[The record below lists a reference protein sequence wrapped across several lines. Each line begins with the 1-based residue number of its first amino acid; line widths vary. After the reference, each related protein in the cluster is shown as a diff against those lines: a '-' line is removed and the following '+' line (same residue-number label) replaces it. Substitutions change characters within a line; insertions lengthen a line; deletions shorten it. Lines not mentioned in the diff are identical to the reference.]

1 MRQIIAAAALALG
14 GLATI
19 AVGVAHADAVQV
31 EGAYATL
38 PACQADGPQVEIAHN
53 DAAFTHWDC
62 RLDDDGLWY
71 VWLSN

>member
-1 MRQIIAAAALALG
+1 MKRIIAASALALS
-14 GLATI
+14 GLATL

-38 PACQADGPQVEIAHN
+38 AACQTDGPQVEIAHD

-62 RLDDDGLWY
+62 RQDNDGLWY